1 MMKRLLLWAC
11 IGACSAVA
19 AVAQPIFGS
28 RTLPFP
34 YVNFRMN
41 VCDTVGIAPGT
52 AGNGQVWS
60 FVSLIRR
67 GTDTTETSIIDQ
79 FGLSPDLRAKF
90 PTATV
95 VVIDDTTSSFYRV
108 VGNQW
113 RLDGRETPSASL
125 VVSPDPYDVRPTEV
139 VFNNPKVDTYG
150 GTFEST
156 MLPPG
161 PKPVIGS
168 HSFTYDGFGRLILPD
183 FSYDNVAR
191 ITQHD
196 TMSAEFTVGPQRSF
210 LRVTSQTTTWQQPN
224 SSTPLLVIEESVAAV
239 VDTSGTPL
247 MPRSFQKTVRYLD
260 RNSITSVDDDVAG
273 ALMVVP
279 SPSSTDH
286 VAVLGQDIA
295 SSTVVVINALGQT
308 MSCAVTEVDGG
319 LTLDISQL
327 PCGSYSVLLMREH
340 PGGVRVRTTS
350 FIRQ

>member
-11 IGACSAVA
+11 IAACSAVA
-19 AVAQPIFGS
+19 AIAQPIFGS

-34 YVNFRMN
+34 YVNYRMN
-41 VCDTVGIAPGT
+41 VCDTAGIAPGT

-60 FVSLIRR
+60 FVNLIRS
-67 GTDTTETSIIDQ
+67 GTKTTGTSIIDQ
-79 FGLSPDLRAKF
+79 IGLSPDLRAKF

-95 VVIDDTTSSFYRV
+95 VVIDDTTSSFYRI

-113 RLDGRETPSASL
+113 RLDGRVTPNASL

-139 VFNNPKVDTYG
+139 VFNDPKVDTYG

-168 HSFTYDGFGRLILPD
+168 HSFTYDGFGRLVLPD
-183 FSYDNVAR
+183 VSYDNVAR
-191 ITQHD
+191 ITLHD

-210 LRVTSQTTTWQQPN
+210 LRITSQTTTWQQPN
-224 SSTPLLVIEESVAAV
+224 SSIPLLVIEESAAEI

-260 RNSITSVDDDVAG
+260 RNSVTSVGDDVAG
-273 ALMVVP
+273 ALMVAP
-279 SPSSTDH
+279 SPASTDR
-286 VAVLGQDIA
+286 VTVLGQNH
-295 SSTVVVINALGQT
+295 SSTTVVVINAIG
-308 MSCAVTEVDGG
+308 EVLRCTTTVVDDGIQI
-319 LTLDISQL
+319 DISQL
-327 PCGSYSVLLMREH
+327 ACGSYTVLLINEQPFGMHIRS
-340 PGGVRVRTTS
+340 TS